1 MSYLAFDIIKELAA
15 KEGFVDCGATK
26 SGELDLTA
34 FKDWLSR
41 GYNASMSY
49 LENNLDKRQSPEL
62 LFEDTKTILCFLY
75 SYNDENITKDSPFK
89 IAQYAQRKDYHYVIK
104 QKLNNIISTL
114 QTQFKDF
121 SARAFVD
128 SAPIKEVEWAIRCGL
143 GWRGKNSLLVTK
155 QFGNKVFIGEILC
168 NYTTDYTEENTD
180 PQKDYCGS
188 CTACLDSC
196 PNHAILPNR
205 TLDANRCISYQTIEN
220 KETIPETIN
229 LNNYIYGCDICLN
242 ACIWNRK
249 AKTISTQDK
258 EVKDLINCIL
268 TKIQWDEDFEEE
280 WRQIKKL
287 SPMGR
292 AKYQKFLSNIELAKK
307 QSKLN

>member
-1 MSYLAFDIIKELAA
+1 MSYLALDIIKDLAK

-26 SGELDLTA
+26 SEELDLTA
-34 FKDWLSR
+34 FKDWLSK

-49 LENNLDKRQSPEL
+49 LENNLDKRQMPEL
-62 LFEDTKTILCFLY
+62 LFKDTKTILCFLF
-75 SYNDENITKDSPFK
+75 SYNDQDILQDSPFK

-104 QKLNNIISTL
+104 QKLNNIITTL

-128 SAPIKEVEWAIRCGL
+128 SAPIKEVEWAVRCGL

-168 NYTTDYTEENTD
+168 NYTTDYYQENTLTK
-180 PQKDYCGS
+180 QDYCGL
-188 CTACLDSC
+188 CTACLNSC

-205 TLDANRCISYQTIEN
+205 AIDANRCISYQTIEN
-220 KETIPETIN
+220 KETIPETID

-249 AKTISTQDK
+249 AKTIDQQDK
-258 EVKDLINCIL
+258 SVKDLIRTIL
-268 TKIQWDEDFEEE
+268 TKIQRSEDFEDQ
-280 WRQIKKL
+280 WRQLKKL

-292 AKYQKFLSNIELAKK
+292 VKYQKFLSNIELAKK
-307 QSKLN
+307 QNKLN